1 MIFLQQKNY
10 FKEHFYE
17 KDNSTLSLSLASSLL
32 NAEDNGFFVSAGY
45 QIGEAVQMVK
55 NTGELKNLN
64 EKYEQLSQYLNQV
77 ASLRQSIQNANN
89 IELVNSSLNYLKS
102 FTNNN
107 YNSTTQSP
115 IFNAVQAVITS
126 VLGFWSLYAGN
137 YFTFFVGNKNTQQ
150 PSVQGNPPFKTII
163 DNCSGIENC
172 AMDQTTYDE
181 MKKLAESL
189 QAAQQNATTKGNNLC
204 ALSGCAATDSASN
217 SSNTPSSTV
226 SSALETAQKLM
237 DLIANTKT
245 AMMWKNIVISGVSNE
260 SGAINSTGYPTQ
272 YAVFNNIKA
281 MIPIL
286 QQAVTLSQNNHTLSA
301 SLQAQATGSQTNPK
315 FAKDIYA
322 FAQDQKQII
331 SYASSIFN
339 LFNSIPKDQYRYLE
353 KAYLKIP
360 NAGSTPTN
368 PYRQEVNLNQ
378 EIQTIQNNVSYY
390 GNRVDAALSVAKDVY
405 NLKSNQTEIVTTYND
420 AKTLSEEISKLP
432 HNQVN
437 TKDIVTLPYDKNA
450 PAAGQY
456 NYQINP
462 EQQSNL
468 NQALAA
474 MSNNPFKK
482 VGMISSQN
490 NNGALNGLGVQVGY
504 KQFFGKK
511 KAFGLRYYGFF
522 DYNHGYIKSS
532 FFNSSSDIWTYGGG
546 SDLLYNF
553 LNDKATK
560 KNNKLSV
567 GLFGGIQLAGTTWLN
582 SQYVNLTAFNNPYSA
597 KVNTS
602 NFQFLFNLGLRM
614 NLATAKKKDSEHSAQ
629 HGMELG
635 VKIPTINTNYYS
647 FLGTQLQYRRLYS
660 VYLNY
665 VFAY

>member
-1 MIFLQQKNY
+1 MKKTIL
-10 FKEHFYE
+10 
-17 KDNSTLSLSLASSLL
+17 LSLSLASSLL

-64 EKYEQLSQYLNQV
+64 EKYEQLNQYLNQV
-77 ASLRQSIQNANN
+77 ASLKQSIQNANN

-137 YFTFFVGNKNTQQ
+137 YFTFFVGNKDSKRRAN
-150 PSVQGNPPFKTII
+150 VQGNPPFQTII

-172 AMDQTTYDE
+172 SMNQTTYDE

-189 QAAQQNATTKGNNLC
+189 QAAQTNAATKANNLC
-204 ALSGCAATDSASN
+204 ALSGCATTEGSN
-217 SSNTPSSTV
+217 SPKSTV
-226 SSALETAQKLM
+226 SSALETAQQLM
-237 DLIANTKT
+237 DLIANTRT
-245 AMMWKNIVISGVSNE
+245 AMMWKNIVIAGVSNV
-260 SGAINSTGYPTQ
+260 SGAIDSTGYPTQ

-286 QQAVTLSQNNHTLSA
+286 QQAVTLSQSNHTLSA

-315 FAKDIYA
+315 FAKDIYD
-322 FAQDQKQII
+322 FAQNQKQVI
-331 SYASSIFN
+331 SYAQDIFN
-339 LFNSIPKDQYRYLE
+339 LFNSIPAEQYKYLE

-360 NAGSTPTN
+360 NAGQTPTN
-368 PYRQEVNLNQ
+368 PYRQVVNLNQ
-378 EIQTIQNNVSYY
+378 EVQTIKNNVSYY
-390 GNRVDAALSVAKDVY
+390 GNRVDAALSVARDVY
-405 NLKSNQTEIVTTYND
+405 NLKSNQANIVTAYSN
-420 AKTLSEEISKLP
+420 ANSLSQEISKLP
-432 HNQVN
+432 YNQVN
-437 TKDIVTLPYDKNA
+437 TKDIVTLPHDKNA

-504 KQFFGKK
+504 KQFFGESKRW
-511 KAFGLRYYGFF
+511 GLRYYGFF

-546 SDLLYNF
+546 SDLLVNII
-553 LNDKATK
+553 NDSITR

-602 NFQFLFNLGLRM
+602 NFQFLFNLGLRT
-614 NLATAKKKDSEHSAQ
+614 NLATARKKDSEHSAQ
-629 HGMELG
+629 HGIELG
-635 VKIPTINTNYYS
+635 IKIPTINTNYYS

>member
-1 MIFLQQKNY
+1 MF
-10 FKEHFYE
+10 
-17 KDNSTLSLSLASSLL
+17 TLSLSLSLAAPSL
-32 NAEDNGFFVSAGY
+32 HAEDNGFFVSAGY

-64 EKYEQLSQYLNQV
+64 DKYEQLNQYLNQV
-77 ASLRQSIQNANN
+77 ASLKQSIQNANN

-137 YFTFFVGNKNTQQ
+137 YLTFFVGNGDK
-150 PSVQGNPPFKTII
+150 PADVAGNPPFRTII

-172 AMDQTTYDE
+172 AMNQTTYDE

-204 ALSGCAATDSASN
+204 ALSGCATTDSASN
-217 SSNTPSSTV
+217 PPNSTV

-237 DLIANTKT
+237 DLIASTKT
-245 AMMWKNIVISGVSNE
+245 AMMWKNIVIAGVSNV
-260 SGAINSTGYPTQ
+260 SNGGAITSTGYPTQ

-286 QQAVTLSQNNHTLSA
+286 QQAVTLSQSNHTLSTQ
-301 SLQAQATGSQTNPK
+301 LQAQATGSQTNPE
-315 FAKDIYA
+315 FAKDIYT
-322 FAQDQKQII
+322 FAQNQKQVI
-331 SYASSIFN
+331 SYAQDIFN
-339 LFNSIPKDQYRYLE
+339 LFNSIPKDQYEYLQ

-378 EIQTIQNNVSYY
+378 EVQTIQNNVSYY
-390 GNRVDAALSVAKDVY
+390 GDRVDAALSVAKDVY
-405 NLKSNQTEIVTTYND
+405 NLKSNQTEIVTTYNN
-420 AKTLSEEISKLP
+420 AKNLSEEISKLP
-432 HNQVN
+432 YNKVN
-437 TKDIVTLPYDKNA
+437 VTNIVMSPKDPTSD
-450 PAAGQY
+450 Q
-456 NYQINP
+456 YQINP

-504 KQFFGKK
+504 KQFFGESKRW
-511 KAFGLRYYGFF
+511 GLRYYGFF

-532 FFNSSSDIWTYGGG
+532 FFNSSSDVWTYGGG
-546 SDLLYNF
+546 SDLLVNII
-553 LNDKATK
+553 NDSITR

-602 NFQFLFNLGLRM
+602 NFQFLFNLGLRT

-629 HGMELG
+629 HGIELG
-635 VKIPTINTNYYS
+635 IKIPTINTNYYS
-647 FLGTQLQYRRLYS
+647 FLGTKLEYRRLYS

>member
-1 MIFLQQKNY
+1 MKKRFL
-10 FKEHFYE
+10 
-17 KDNSTLSLSLASSLL
+17 LSLPLAASLL
-32 NAEDNGFFVSAGY
+32 YTEDNGFFVGAGY

-64 EKYEQLSQYLNQV
+64 DKYEQLNSYLNQV
-77 ASLRQSIQNANN
+77 ASLKQSIQNANN

-102 FTNNN
+102 FTENN

-115 IFNAVQAVITS
+115 IFNVAQAVITS

-137 YFTFFVGNKNTQQ
+137 YFTFFVGNNQKSN
-150 PSVQGNPPFKTII
+150 VQGNPPFKTVTE
-163 DNCSGIENC
+163 NCSGIENC
-172 AMDQTTYDE
+172 AMNEDTYKK
-181 MKKLAESL
+181 MKKLAEDL
-189 QAAQQNATTKGNNLC
+189 QAAQQNSTTKANNLC
-204 ALSGCAATDSASN
+204 ALSGCNATTGQN
-217 SSNTPSSTV
+217 PPNSTV
-226 SSALETAQKLM
+226 SNALNLAQQLM

-245 AMMWKNIVISGVSNE
+245 AMMWKNIVISGVSNV
-260 SGAINSTGYPTQ
+260 SNGGAITSTNYPTH

-286 QQAVTLSQNNHTLSA
+286 QQAVTLSQSNHTLS
-301 SLQAQATGSQTNPK
+301 SNLQAQATGSQTNPN

-322 FAQDQKQII
+322 FAQNQKQII
-331 SYASSIFN
+331 SYAKDIFN
-339 LFNSIPKDQYRYLE
+339 LFNTIPADQFKYLE

-360 NAGSTPTN
+360 NAGQTPTN

-378 EIQTIQNNVSYY
+378 EIQTIKSNVSYY

-420 AKTLSEEISKLP
+420 AKNLSEEISKLP

-437 TKDIVTLPYDKNA
+437 TKGIVTLVPDKNA

-468 NQALAA
+468 SQALAA

-490 NNGALNGLGVQVGY
+490 NNGAMNGLGVQVGY
-504 KQFFGKK
+504 KQFFGESKRW
-511 KAFGLRYYGFF
+511 GLRYYGFF

-546 SDLLYNF
+546 SDLLVNII
-553 LNDKATK
+553 NDSITR

-582 SQYVNLTAFNNPYSA
+582 SQYVNLTALNNPYSA
-597 KVNTS
+597 KVNAS
-602 NFQFLFNLGLRM
+602 NFQFLFNLGLRT
-614 NLATAKKKDSEHSAQ
+614 NLAMKKKEDSEHSAQ
-629 HGMELG
+629 HGIELG
-635 VKIPTINTNYYS
+635 IKIPTINTNYYS
-647 FLGTQLQYRRLYS
+647 FLGAKLEYRRLYS

>member
-1 MIFLQQKNY
+1 MF
-10 FKEHFYE
+10 
-17 KDNSTLSLSLASSLL
+17 TLSLSLSLAVSSLH
-32 NAEDNGFFVSAGY
+32 AEDNGFFVSAGY

-64 EKYEQLSQYLNQV
+64 DKYEQLSQYLNQV
-77 ASLRQSIQNANN
+77 ASLKQSIQNANN

-102 FTNNN
+102 FTDNN

-137 YFTFFVGNKNTQQ
+137 YFTFFVGNG
-150 PSVQGNPPFKTII
+150 VQGNPPFKTII
-163 DNCSGIENC
+163 KNCSGIENC
-172 AMDQTTYDE
+172 AMDQTIYDK

-189 QAAQQNATTKGNNLC
+189 QAAQQNATTKANNLC
-204 ALSGCAATDSASN
+204 ALSGCAATDSTSN

-226 SSALETAQKLM
+226 SNALNLAQQLM

-245 AMMWKNIVISGVSNE
+245 AMMWKNIVISGVSNA

-286 QQAVTLSQNNHTLSA
+286 QQAVTLSQSNHTLSS
-301 SLQAQATGSQTNPK
+301 SLQAQATGTQTNPN

-322 FAQDQKQII
+322 FAQNQKQVI
-331 SYASSIFN
+331 SYAKDIFN
-339 LFNSIPKDQYRYLE
+339 LFSSIPKEQYRYLE

-360 NAGSTPTN
+360 NAGQTPTN

-378 EIQTIQNNVSYY
+378 EVQTIKNNVSYY
-390 GNRVDAALSVAKDVY
+390 GNRVDAALSVARDVY
-405 NLKSNQTEIVTTYND
+405 NLKSNQANIVTAYSN
-420 AKTLSEEISKLP
+420 AKNLSQEISKLP
-432 HNQVN
+432 YNQVN
-437 TKDIVTLPYDKNA
+437 TKDIVTLPHDQNA

-462 EQQSNL
+462 EQASNL

-490 NNGALNGLGVQVGY
+490 NNGALN
-504 KQFFGKK
+504 
-511 KAFGLRYYGFF
+511 
-522 DYNHGYIKSS
+522 
-532 FFNSSSDIWTYGGG
+532 
-546 SDLLYNF
+546 
-553 LNDKATK
+553 
-560 KNNKLSV
+560 
-567 GLFGGIQLAGTTWLN
+567 
-582 SQYVNLTAFNNPYSA
+582 
-597 KVNTS
+597 
-602 NFQFLFNLGLRM
+602 
-614 NLATAKKKDSEHSAQ
+614 
-629 HGMELG
+629 
-635 VKIPTINTNYYS
+635 
-647 FLGTQLQYRRLYS
+647 
-660 VYLNY
+660 
-665 VFAY
+665 

>member
-1 MIFLQQKNY
+1 MKKRFL
-10 FKEHFYE
+10 
-17 KDNSTLSLSLASSLL
+17 LSLSLVASLL
-32 NAEDNGFFVSAGY
+32 CAEDNGFFVSAGY

-64 EKYEQLSQYLNQV
+64 EKYEQLNQYLNQV

-89 IELVNSSLNYLKS
+89 IELVNSSLNDLKS
-102 FTNNN
+102 FTENN

-137 YFTFFVGNKNTQQ
+137 YFTFFVSHKNPGQ
-150 PSVQGNPPFKTII
+150 VVNGNPPFETII
-163 DNCSGIENC
+163 RNCSGIEKC
-172 AMDQTTYDE
+172 GMDQTTYDK
-181 MKKLAESL
+181 MKKLAEEL
-189 QAAQQNATTKGNNLC
+189 QAVQQNSTTKANNLC
-204 ALSGCAATDSASN
+204 ALSGCNATQGQ
-217 SSNTPSSTV
+217 TPNSTV
-226 SSALETAQKLM
+226 SNALNLAQQLM
-237 DLIANTKT
+237 DLIAKTKT
-245 AMMWKNIVISGVSNE
+245 AMMWDNIVINGVSNA
-260 SGAINSTGYPTQ
+260 SGAIKSTGYPTQ

-286 QQAVTLSQNNHTLSA
+286 QQAVTLSQSNNSLA
-301 SLQAQATGSQTNPK
+301 SKLQAQATGSQTNPE
-315 FAKDIYA
+315 FAKDIYNL
-322 FAQDQKQII
+322 AQNQKQVI
-331 SYASSIFN
+331 SYAKDIFN
-339 LFNSIPKDQYRYLE
+339 LFNSIPADQYKYLE

-360 NAGSTPTN
+360 NLGQTPTN
-368 PYRQEVNLNQ
+368 PYRQEVNLNK
-378 EIQTIQNNVSYY
+378 EVQTIQSNVSYY
-390 GNRVDAALSVAKDVY
+390 GNRLDSALSVAKDVY
-405 NLKSNQTEIVTTYND
+405 NLKSNQKEIVAAYSG
-420 AKTLSEEISKLP
+420 AKNLSQEISQLP
-432 HNQVN
+432 YNQVN

-456 NYQINP
+456 NYQINQ
-462 EQQSNL
+462 EQASNL
-468 NQALAA
+468 SQALAA

-482 VGMISSQN
+482 IGMISSQS

-504 KQFFGKK
+504 KQFFGESKRW
-511 KAFGLRYYGFF
+511 GLRYYGFF

-546 SDLLYNF
+546 SDLLVNII
-553 LNDKATK
+553 NDSVTR

-582 SQYVNLTAFNNPYSA
+582 SQYVNLTALNNPYSA

-602 NFQFLFNLGLRM
+602 NFQFLFNLGLRT
-614 NLATAKKKDSEHSAQ
+614 NLATAKKEDSEHSAQ
-629 HGMELG
+629 HGIELG
-635 VKIPTINTNYYS
+635 IKIPTINTNYYS
-647 FLGTQLQYRRLYS
+647 FLGAKLEYRRLYS

>member
-1 MIFLQQKNY
+1 MKKRFL
-10 FKEHFYE
+10 
-17 KDNSTLSLSLASSLL
+17 LSLSLSLSFAVSSLH
-32 NAEDNGFFVSAGY
+32 AEDNGFFVGAGY

-64 EKYEQLSQYLNQV
+64 EKYEQLNQYLNQV
-77 ASLRQSIQNANN
+77 ASLKQSIQNANN

-137 YFTFFVGNKNTQQ
+137 YFTFFVVNKNTRR
-150 PSVQGNPPFKTII
+150 PANVQGNPPFKTII
-163 DNCSGIENC
+163 ENCSGLENC
-172 AMDQTTYDE
+172 AMDQATYDE
-181 MKKLAESL
+181 MKTLAESL
-189 QAAQQNATTKGNNLC
+189 QAAQTNATTKGNNLC
-204 ALSGCAATDSASN
+204 ALSGCATTEG
-217 SSNTPSSTV
+217 SNTPSSTV
-226 SSALETAQKLM
+226 SNALETAQKLM

-245 AMMWKNIVISGVSNE
+245 AMMWKNIVISGVSNA
-260 SGAINSTGYPTQ
+260 SGAITSTKYPTQ

-286 QQAVTLSQNNHTLSA
+286 QQAVTLSQSNHTLSA
-301 SLQAQATGSQTNPK
+301 SLQAQATGSQTNPE

-322 FAQDQKQII
+322 FAQNQKQII
-331 SYASSIFN
+331 SYAQDIFN
-339 LFNSIPKDQYRYLE
+339 LFDSIPKDQYNYLE
-353 KAYLKIP
+353 KAYLKIA
-360 NAGSTPTN
+360 NTGSTPTN
-368 PYRQEVNLNQ
+368 PYMAVVNLNK
-378 EIQTIQNNVSYY
+378 EVQTIQNNMSYY
-390 GNRVDAALSVAKDVY
+390 GNRIDSALSVARDVY
-405 NLKSNQTEIVTTYND
+405 NLKSNQTEIVTTYSN
-420 AKTLSEEISKLP
+420 AKNLSQEISKLP
-432 HNQVN
+432 YNQVN
-437 TKDIVTLPYDKNA
+437 TKDIITLPYDQNA

-468 NQALAA
+468 SQALAA

-504 KQFFGKK
+504 KQFFGESKRW
-511 KAFGLRYYGFF
+511 GLRYYGFF

-532 FFNSSSDIWTYGGG
+532 FFNSSSDVWTYGGG
-546 SDLLYNF
+546 SDLLVNII
-553 LNDKATK
+553 NDSITR

-582 SQYVNLTAFNNPYSA
+582 SQYMNLTAFNNPYSA

-602 NFQFLFNLGLRM
+602 NFQFLFNLGLRT

-629 HGMELG
+629 HGVELG
-635 VKIPTINTNYYS
+635 IKIPTINTNYYS
-647 FLGTQLQYRRLYS
+647 FLGTKLEYRRLYS

>member
-1 MIFLQQKNY
+1 MKKRFL
-10 FKEHFYE
+10 
-17 KDNSTLSLSLASSLL
+17 LSLSLAASLL
-32 NAEDNGFFVSAGY
+32 CAEDNGFFVSAGY

-64 EKYEQLSQYLNQV
+64 EKYEQLNQYLNQV
-77 ASLRQSIQNANN
+77 ASLKQSIQNANN

-137 YFTFFVGNKNTQQ
+137 YLTFFVGNKDTKQ
-150 PSVQGNPPFKTII
+150 PANVAGNPPFQTIVK
-163 DNCSGIENC
+163 NCSGIENC
-172 AMDQTTYDE
+172 AMDQTTYDK
-181 MKKLAESL
+181 MKKLAEDL
-189 QAAQQNATTKGNNLC
+189 QAAQTNSTTKANNLC
-204 ALSGCAATDSASN
+204 ALSGCTATN
-217 SSNTPSSTV
+217 GQNPSSTV
-226 SSALETAQKLM
+226 SNALNLAQQLM
-237 DLIANTKT
+237 DLIASTKT
-245 AMMWKNIVISGVSNE
+245 AMMWKNIVISGVSNA
-260 SGAINSTGYPTQ
+260 SGAITSTNYPTQ

-286 QQAVTLSQNNHTLSA
+286 QQAVTLSQSNNTIS
-301 SLQAQATGSQTNPK
+301 SKLQAQATGSQTNPE
-315 FAKDIYA
+315 FAKDIYNL
-322 FAQDQKQII
+322 AQNQKQVI
-331 SYASSIFN
+331 SYAQDIFN
-339 LFNSIPKDQYRYLE
+339 LFNSIPAKQYKYLE

-360 NAGSTPTN
+360 NAGQTPTN
-368 PYRQEVNLNQ
+368 PYRQVVNLNQ
-378 EIQTIQNNVSYY
+378 EVQTIKNNVSYY
-390 GNRVDAALSVAKDVY
+390 GNRIDSALSVARDVY
-405 NLKSNQTEIVTTYND
+405 NLKSNQTQIVAAYSG
-420 AKTLSEEISKLP
+420 AKNLSQEISQLP
-432 HNQVN
+432 YNQVN
-437 TKDIVTLPYDKNA
+437 TKDIVTLSYDKNA

-456 NYQINP
+456 NYQINQ
-462 EQQSNL
+462 EQASNL

-482 VGMISSQN
+482 VGMISSQS

-504 KQFFGKK
+504 KQFFGESKRW
-511 KAFGLRYYGFF
+511 GLRYYGFF

-546 SDLLYNF
+546 SDLLVNF
-553 LNDKATK
+553 INDSVTR

-582 SQYVNLTAFNNPYSA
+582 SQYVNLTALNNPYSA

-602 NFQFLFNLGLRM
+602 NFQFLFNLGLRT
-614 NLATAKKKDSEHSAQ
+614 NLATAKKEDSEHSAQ
-629 HGMELG
+629 HGIELG
-635 VKIPTINTNYYS
+635 IKIPTINTNYYS
-647 FLGTQLQYRRLYS
+647 FLGAKLEYRRLYS

>member
-1 MIFLQQKNY
+1 M
-10 FKEHFYE
+10 
-17 KDNSTLSLSLASSLL
+17 
-32 NAEDNGFFVSAGY
+32 SAGY

-64 EKYEQLSQYLNQV
+64 EKYEQLNSYLNQV
-77 ASLRQSIQNANN
+77 ASLKQSIQNANN

-102 FTNNN
+102 FTENN

-137 YFTFFVGNKNTQQ
+137 YLTFFVGNKDTKQ
-150 PSVQGNPPFKTII
+150 PANVQGNPPFQTII
-163 DNCSGIENC
+163 KNCSGIENC
-172 AMDQTTYDE
+172 AMDQTTYDQ
-181 MKKLAESL
+181 MKKLAEDL
-189 QAAQQNATTKGNNLC
+189 QAAQQNSATKANNLC
-204 ALSGCAATDSASN
+204 ALSGCAATDSTSN
-217 SSNTPSSTV
+217 PPNSTV
-226 SSALETAQKLM
+226 SNALNLAQQLM

-301 SLQAQATGSQTNPK
+301 SLQAQATGSQTNPE

-322 FAQDQKQII
+322 FAQNQKQII

-339 LFNSIPKDQYRYLE
+339 LFNSIPAEQYKYLE

-360 NAGSTPTN
+360 NAGQTPTN
-368 PYRQEVNLNQ
+368 PYRQVVNLNQ
-378 EIQTIQNNVSYY
+378 EVQTIQNNVSYY

-405 NLKSNQTEIVTTYND
+405 NLKSNQTQIVAAYNG
-420 AKTLSEEISKLP
+420 AKNLSQEISQLP
-432 HNQVN
+432 YNQVN

-456 NYQINP
+456 NYQINQ
-462 EQQSNL
+462 EQASNL
-468 NQALAA
+468 SQALAA
-474 MSNNPFKK
+474 MSNNPFKNI
-482 VGMISSQN
+482 GMIASQN

-504 KQFFGKK
+504 KQFFGESKRW
-511 KAFGLRYYGFF
+511 GLRYYGFF

-532 FFNSSSDIWTYGGG
+532 FSNSSFNSSSDIWTYGVG
-546 SDLLYNF
+546 SDLLVNF
-553 LNDKATK
+553 INDSVTR

-582 SQYVNLTAFNNPYSA
+582 SQYVNLTALNNPYSA

-602 NFQFLFNLGLRM
+602 NFQFLFNLGLRT
-614 NLATAKKKDSEHSAQ
+614 NLAMKKKKDSEHSAQ
-629 HGMELG
+629 HGIELG
-635 VKIPTINTNYYS
+635 IKIPTINTNYYS
-647 FLGTQLQYRRLYS
+647 FLGAKLEYRRLYS

>member
-1 MIFLQQKNY
+1 M
-10 FKEHFYE
+10 
-17 KDNSTLSLSLASSLL
+17 
-32 NAEDNGFFVSAGY
+32 SAGY

-64 EKYEQLSQYLNQV
+64 DKYEQLNQYLNQV
-77 ASLRQSIQNANN
+77 ASLKQSIQNANN

-137 YFTFFVGNKNTQQ
+137 YFTFFVGSGNQAS
-150 PSVQGNPPFKTII
+150 SVQGNPPLKTIFE
-163 DNCSGIENC
+163 NCSGIENC
-172 AMDQTTYDE
+172 AMDQTTYDK
-181 MKKLAESL
+181 MKKLAEEL
-189 QAAQQNATTKGNNLC
+189 QAAQTNSATKANNLC
-204 ALSGCAATDSASN
+204 ALSGCAATEGSN
-217 SSNTPSSTV
+217 SPSSTV
-226 SSALETAQKLM
+226 SNALETAQKLM

-245 AMMWKNIVISGVSNE
+245 AMMWKNIVISGVSNA
-260 SGAINSTGYPTQ
+260 SGAITSTNYPTQ

-286 QQAVTLSQNNHTLSA
+286 QQAVTLSQSNHTLSA

-315 FAKDIYA
+315 FAKDIYT
-322 FAQDQKQII
+322 FAQNQKQVI
-331 SYASSIFN
+331 SYAQDIFN
-339 LFNSIPKDQYRYLE
+339 LFNSIPAEQYKYLE

-360 NAGSTPTN
+360 NAGQTPTN
-368 PYRQEVNLNQ
+368 PYRQVVNLNQ
-378 EIQTIQNNVSYY
+378 EVQTIKNNVSYY

-405 NLKSNQTEIVTTYND
+405 NLKSNQASIVAAYSN
-420 AKTLSEEISKLP
+420 ANSLSEEISKLP
-432 HNQVN
+432 YNQVN
-437 TKDIVTLPYDKNA
+437 TKDIVTLPHDQNA

-490 NNGALNGLGVQVGY
+490 NNGAMNGLGVQVGY
-504 KQFFGKK
+504 KQFFGESKRW
-511 KAFGLRYYGFF
+511 GLRYYGFF

-602 NFQFLFNLGLRM
+602 NFQFLFNLGLRT
-614 NLATAKKKDSEHSAQ
+614 NLAMKKKKDSEHSAQ

-647 FLGTQLQYRRLYS
+647 F
-660 VYLNY
+660 
-665 VFAY
+665 

>member
-1 MIFLQQKNY
+1 MVC
-10 FKEHFYE
+10 
-17 KDNSTLSLSLASSLL
+17 
-32 NAEDNGFFVSAGY
+32 AEDNGFFVGAGY

-64 EKYEQLSQYLNQV
+64 DKYEQLNSYLNQV
-77 ASLRQSIQNANN
+77 ASLKQSIQNANN

-137 YFTFFVGNKNTQQ
+137 YLTFFVGKDHQ
-150 PSVQGNPPFKTII
+150 PSNVQGNPPFKTV
-163 DNCSGIENC
+163 IENC
-172 AMDQTTYDE
+172 SNEYCGMNETTYNQ
-181 MKKLAESL
+181 MKKLAEDL

-204 ALSGCAATDSASN
+204 ALSGCATTNGSPN
-217 SSNTPSSTV
+217 STV
-226 SSALETAQKLM
+226 SNALNLASQLM

-245 AMMWKNIVISGVSNE
+245 AMMWKNIVISGVSNVS
-260 SGAINSTGYPTQ
+260 SGGITSTNYPTH

-286 QQAVTLSQNNHTLSA
+286 QQAVTLSQSNHTLSTH
-301 SLQAQATGSQTNPK
+301 LQAQATGSQTNPE
-315 FAKDIYA
+315 FAKDIYQ
-322 FAQDQKQII
+322 FAQNQKQII
-331 SYASSIFN
+331 SYAKDIFN
-339 LFNSIPKDQYRYLE
+339 LFNTIPADQFKYLE

-360 NAGSTPTN
+360 NAGQTPTN

-390 GNRVDAALSVAKDVY
+390 GSRTDAALSVARDVY

-420 AKTLSEEISKLP
+420 AKNLSEEISKLP
-432 HNQVN
+432 YNQVN

-456 NYQINP
+456 NYQINQ
-462 EQQSNL
+462 EQASNL
-468 NQALAA
+468 SQALAA
-474 MSNNPFKK
+474 MSNNPFKNI
-482 VGMISSQN
+482 GMISSQN

-504 KQFFGKK
+504 KQFFGESKRW
-511 KAFGLRYYGFF
+511 GLRYYGFF

-532 FFNSSSDIWTYGGG
+532 FFNSSSDVWTYGVG
-546 SDLLYNF
+546 SDLLVN
-553 LNDKATK
+553 LINDSITRKD
-560 KNNKLSV
+560 NKLSV

-602 NFQFLFNLGLRM
+602 NFQFLFNLGLRT
-614 NLATAKKKDSEHSAQ
+614 NLAMKKKKDSEHSAQ
-629 HGMELG
+629 HGIELG
-635 VKIPTINTNYYS
+635 IKIPTINTNYYS
-647 FLGTQLQYRRLYS
+647 FLGTKLEYRRLYS

>member
-1 MIFLQQKNY
+1 MQQRNY

-17 KDNSTLSLSLASSLL
+17 KNPFTLSLSLASSLL
-32 NAEDNGFFVSAGY
+32 NAEDNGFFISAGY

-64 EKYEQLSQYLNQV
+64 DKYEQLNQYLNQV
-77 ASLRQSIQNANN
+77 ASLKQSIQNANN

-137 YFTFFVGNKNTQQ
+137 YLTFFVGNKDTKQAA
-150 PSVQGNPPFKTII
+150 SVQGNPPFSTIVS
-163 DNCSGIENC
+163 NCSGIENC
-172 AMDQTTYDE
+172 AMEQTTYE
-181 MKKLAESL
+181 KMKKLAESL
-189 QAAQQNATTKGNNLC
+189 QAAQQNATTKANNLC
-204 ALSGCAATDSASN
+204 ALSGCATTQGQN
-217 SSNTPSSTV
+217 PSSTV
-226 SSALETAQKLM
+226 SNALNLAQQLM
-237 DLIANTKT
+237 DLIASTKT
-245 AMMWKNIVISGVSNE
+245 AMMWKNIVISGVSNA
-260 SGAINSTGYPTQ
+260 SGAITSTNYPTH

-286 QQAVTLSQNNHTLSA
+286 QQAVTLSQSNHTLSA
-301 SLQAQATGSQTNPK
+301 SLQAQATGSQTNPN

-322 FAQDQKQII
+322 FAQNQKQVI
-331 SYASSIFN
+331 SYAQNIFN
-339 LFNSIPKDQYRYLE
+339 LFNSIPADQFKYLE

-360 NAGSTPTN
+360 NLGQTPTN

-378 EIQTIQNNVSYY
+378 EIQTIKNNVSYY

-405 NLKSNQTEIVTTYND
+405 NLKSNQTQIVAAYSG
-420 AKTLSEEISKLP
+420 AKNLSQEISQLP
-432 HNQVN
+432 YNQVN

-456 NYQINP
+456 NYQINQ
-462 EQQSNL
+462 EQASNL
-468 NQALAA
+468 SQALAA
-474 MSNNPFKK
+474 MSNNPFKNI
-482 VGMISSQN
+482 GMISSQN

-504 KQFFGKK
+504 KQFFGESKRW
-511 KAFGLRYYGFF
+511 GLRYYGFF

-546 SDLLYNF
+546 SDLLVNII
-553 LNDKATK
+553 NDSVTR

-582 SQYVNLTAFNNPYSA
+582 SQYVNLTALNNPYSA

-602 NFQFLFNLGLRM
+602 NFQFLFNLGLRT
-614 NLATAKKKDSEHSAQ
+614 NLATAKKEDSEHSAQ
-629 HGMELG
+629 HGIELG
-635 VKIPTINTNYYS
+635 IKIPTINTNYYS
-647 FLGTQLQYRRLYS
+647 FLGAKLEYRRLYS

>member
-1 MIFLQQKNY
+1 M
-10 FKEHFYE
+10 
-17 KDNSTLSLSLASSLL
+17 
-32 NAEDNGFFVSAGY
+32 GAGY

-64 EKYEQLSQYLNQV
+64 DKYEQLNQYLNQV

-137 YFTFFVGNKNTQQ
+137 YFTFLVGSGDKVADVN
-150 PSVQGNPPFKTII
+150 GNPPFATIAR
-163 DNCSGIENC
+163 NCSGIENC
-172 AMDQTTYDE
+172 AMNETTYNE
-181 MKKLAESL
+181 MKKLAEEL

-204 ALSGCAATDSASN
+204 ALSGCAATDSTSN
-217 SSNTPSSTV
+217 PPNSTV
-226 SSALETAQKLM
+226 SNALNLAQRLM

-245 AMMWKNIVISGVSNE
+245 AMIWKNIVISGVSNE
-260 SGAINSTGYPTQ
+260 SGAITSTGYPTQ

-281 MIPIL
+281 MLPIL
-286 QQAVTLSQNNHTLSA
+286 QQAVTLSQNNHTLSTQ
-301 SLQAQATGSQTNPK
+301 LQAQATGSQTNPE
-315 FAKDIYA
+315 FAKDIYN
-322 FAQDQKQII
+322 FAQNQKQVI
-331 SYASSIFN
+331 SYANDIFN
-339 LFNSIPKDQYRYLE
+339 LFNSIPAEQFKYLE

-360 NAGSTPTN
+360 NAGQTPTN

-378 EIQTIQNNVSYY
+378 EVQTIKNNVSYY

-437 TKDIVTLPYDKNA
+437 TKDIITLPYDKNA

-474 MSNNPFKK
+474 MSNNPFKNI
-482 VGMISSQN
+482 GMISSQN
-490 NNGALNGLGVQVGY
+490 NNGAMNGLGVQVGY
-504 KQFFGKK
+504 KQFFGESKRW
-511 KAFGLRYYGFF
+511 GLRYYGFF

-532 FFNSSSDIWTYGGG
+532 FFNSSSDVWTYGGG
-546 SDLLYNF
+546 SDLLVNII
-553 LNDKATK
+553 NDSITR

-597 KVNTS
+597 KVNAS
-602 NFQFLFNLGLRM
+602 NFQFLFNLGLRT
-614 NLATAKKKDSEHSAQ
+614 NLAMKKKEDSEHSAQ
-629 HGMELG
+629 HGIELG
-635 VKIPTINTNYYS
+635 IKIPTINTNYYS
-647 FLGTQLQYRRLYS
+647 FLGAQLQYRRLYS

>member
-1 MIFLQQKNY
+1 MKKRFL
-10 FKEHFYE
+10 
-17 KDNSTLSLSLASSLL
+17 LSLSLASSLL
-32 NAEDNGFFVSAGY
+32 YAEDNGFFVSVGY

-64 EKYEQLSQYLNQV
+64 EKYEQLNQYLNQV
-77 ASLRQSIQNANN
+77 ASLKQSIQNANN

-137 YFTFFVGNKNTQQ
+137 YLTFLVGNGDKPAN
-150 PSVQGNPPFKTII
+150 VQGNPPFKTII
-163 DNCSGIENC
+163 ENCSGLENC
-172 AMDQTTYDE
+172 AMDQATYNE
-181 MKKLAESL
+181 MKKLAEDL
-189 QAAQQNATTKGNNLC
+189 QAAQTNSTTKANNLC
-204 ALSGCAATDSASN
+204 ALSGCAATDSTSN
-217 SSNTPSSTV
+217 PPNSTV
-226 SSALETAQKLM
+226 SNALNLAQQLM

-286 QQAVTLSQNNHTLSA
+286 QQAVMLSQNNHTLSA
-301 SLQAQATGSQTNPK
+301 SLQAQATGNQTNPK
-315 FAKDIYA
+315 FAKDIYN
-322 FAQDQKQII
+322 FSQNQKQVI
-331 SYASSIFN
+331 SYAKDIFN
-339 LFNSIPKDQYRYLE
+339 LFDSIPKDQYRYLE
-353 KAYLKIP
+353 KAYLKIA

-368 PYRQEVNLNQ
+368 PYMAVVNLNK
-378 EIQTIQNNVSYY
+378 EVQTIQNNVSYY

-405 NLKSNQTEIVTTYND
+405 NLKSNQTEIVTTYSD
-420 AKTLSEEISKLP
+420 AKNLSEEISKLP

-462 EQQSNL
+462 EQQSQL

-504 KQFFGKK
+504 KQFFGESKRW
-511 KAFGLRYYGFF
+511 GLRYYGFF

-532 FFNSSSDIWTYGGG
+532 FFNSSSDVWTYGGG

-597 KVNTS
+597 KVNAS

>member
-1 MIFLQQKNY
+1 MKKTIL
-10 FKEHFYE
+10 
-17 KDNSTLSLSLASSLL
+17 LSLSLASSLL

-64 EKYEQLSQYLNQV
+64 DKYEQLSQYLNQV
-77 ASLRQSIQNANN
+77 ASLKQSIQNANN
-89 IELVNSSLNYLKS
+89 IELVNSSLNDLKS
-102 FTNNN
+102 FTSNN

-137 YFTFFVGNKNTQQ
+137 YLTFFVGSGNHAST
-150 PSVQGNPPFKTII
+150 VQGNPPFSTII
-163 DNCSGIENC
+163 ENCPGIENC
-172 AMDQTTYDE
+172 KMNETTYNE
-181 MKKLAESL
+181 MKTLAENL
-189 QAAQQNATTKGNNLC
+189 QKAQQNATTKGNNLC
-204 ALSGCAATDSASN
+204 ALSGCATTQDQ
-217 SSNTPSSTV
+217 NTPNSTV

-245 AMMWKNIVISGVSNE
+245 AMMWKNIVINGVSNT
-260 SGAINSTGYPTQ
+260 SGAITSTGPVTD

-281 MIPIL
+281 MLPIL
-286 QQAVTLSQNNHTLSA
+286 QQAVTLSQNSNALSA
-301 SLQAQATGSQTNPK
+301 NLQAQATGSQTNPQ
-315 FAKDIYA
+315 FAKDIYNL
-322 FAQDQKQII
+322 AQNQKQVI
-331 SYASSIFN
+331 SYAKDIFN
-339 LFNSIPKDQYRYLE
+339 LFNSIPKEQYKYLE

-360 NAGSTPTN
+360 NLGKTPTN
-368 PYRQEVNLNQ
+368 PYRQEVNLNK
-378 EIQTIQNNVSYY
+378 EVQTIQNNVSYY
-390 GNRVDAALSVAKDVY
+390 GNRLDAALSVARDVY
-405 NLKSNQTEIVTTYND
+405 NLKSNQANIVTAYSN
-420 AKTLSEEISKLP
+420 ANNLSQEISKLP
-432 HNQVN
+432 YNQVN
-437 TKDIVTLPYDKNA
+437 TKNIITPPYDKNA

-456 NYQINP
+456 NYQINQ
-462 EQQSNL
+462 EQASNL

-504 KQFFGKK
+504 KQFFGESKRW
-511 KAFGLRYYGFF
+511 GLRYYGFF

-546 SDLLYNF
+546 SDLLVNII
-553 LNDKATK
+553 NDSITR

-602 NFQFLFNLGLRM
+602 NFQFLFNLGLRT
-614 NLATAKKKDSEHSAQ
+614 NLATAKKKDSERSAQ
-629 HGMELG
+629 HGIELG
-635 VKIPTINTNYYS
+635 IKIPTINTNYYS
-647 FLGTQLQYRRLYS
+647 FLGTKLEYRRLYS

>member
-1 MIFLQQKNY
+1 MF
-10 FKEHFYE
+10 
-17 KDNSTLSLSLASSLL
+17 TLSLSLSLAAL
-32 NAEDNGFFVSAGY
+32 SLHAEDNGFFIGAGY

-64 EKYEQLSQYLNQV
+64 DKYEQLSQYLNQV
-77 ASLRQSIQNANN
+77 ASLKQSIQNANN
-89 IELVNSSLNYLKS
+89 IELVNSSLNDLKS

-137 YFTFFVGNKNTQQ
+137 YLTFFVGSGNHASN
-150 PSVQGNPPFKTII
+150 VQGNPPFSTITK
-163 DNCSGIENC
+163 NCSGIENC
-172 AMDQTTYDE
+172 AMNETTYNE
-181 MKKLAESL
+181 MKKLAENL
-189 QAAQQNATTKGNNLC
+189 QVAQTNAATKGNNLC
-204 ALSGCAATDSASN
+204 ALSGCATTNST
-217 SSNTPSSTV
+217 SSNQPNSTV
-226 SSALETAQKLM
+226 SNALNLAQQLM

-245 AMMWKNIVISGVSNE
+245 AMMWKNIVIAGVSNA
-260 SGAINSTGYPTQ
+260 SGAIDSTGYPTQ

-286 QQAVTLSQNNHTLSA
+286 QQAVTLSQSNHTLSTQ
-301 SLQAQATGSQTNPK
+301 LQAQATGTQTNPN

-322 FAQDQKQII
+322 FAQNQKQII
-331 SYASSIFN
+331 SYAQDIFN
-339 LFNSIPKDQYRYLE
+339 LFSSIPKDQYNYLE

-360 NAGSTPTN
+360 NAGQTPTN

-405 NLKSNQTEIVTTYND
+405 NLKSNKAEIVTAYSSANN
-420 AKTLSEEISKLP
+420 LSQEISKLP
-432 HNQVN
+432 YNQVN
-437 TKDIVTLPYDKNA
+437 TKDIITLPYDQNA

-468 NQALAA
+468 SQALAA

-504 KQFFGKK
+504 KQFFGESKRW
-511 KAFGLRYYGFF
+511 GLRYYGFF

-546 SDLLYNF
+546 SDLLVNF
-553 LNDKATK
+553 INDSITR

-582 SQYVNLTAFNNPYSA
+582 SQYMNLTAFNNPYSA

-602 NFQFLFNLGLRM
+602 NFQFLFNLGLRT
-614 NLATAKKKDSEHSAQ
+614 NLATARKKDSEHSAQ
-629 HGMELG
+629 HGIELG
-635 VKIPTINTNYYS
+635 IKIPTITTNYYS

>member
-1 MIFLQQKNY
+1 MKKRFL
-10 FKEHFYE
+10 
-17 KDNSTLSLSLASSLL
+17 LSLSLAASLL
-32 NAEDNGFFVSAGY
+32 YAEDNGFFVSTGY

-64 EKYEQLSQYLNQV
+64 EKYEQLNQYLNQV
-77 ASLRQSIQNANN
+77 ASLKQSIQNANN

-137 YFTFFVGNKNTQQ
+137 YFTFFVGNKGGKAN
-150 PSVQGNPPFKTII
+150 VQGNPPFSTII
-163 DNCSGIENC
+163 SNCSGLENC
-172 AMDQTTYDE
+172 AMDQATYDK
-181 MKKLAESL
+181 MKALAESL
-189 QAAQQNATTKGNNLC
+189 QAAQTNSATKANNLC
-204 ALSGCAATDSASN
+204 ALSGCTTTEGSN
-217 SSNTPSSTV
+217 SPSSTL
-226 SSALETAQKLM
+226 SSALETAQQLM
-237 DLIANTKT
+237 DFIANTKT
-245 AMMWKNIVISGVSNE
+245 AMMWKNIVINGVSNE

-301 SLQAQATGSQTNPK
+301 SLQAQATGSQTNPN
-315 FAKDIYA
+315 FAKDIYT
-322 FAQDQKQII
+322 FAQNQKQVI
-331 SYASSIFN
+331 SYAQDIFN
-339 LFNSIPKDQYRYLE
+339 LFDSIPKDQYRYLE
-353 KAYLKIP
+353 KAYLKIV
-360 NAGSTPTN
+360 NLGSTPTN
-368 PYRQEVNLNQ
+368 PYRQVVNLNQ
-378 EIQTIQNNVSYY
+378 EVQTIQNNVSYY

-437 TKDIVTLPYDKNA
+437 TKNIVTLPYDKNA

-456 NYQINP
+456 NYQINQ

-474 MSNNPFKK
+474 MSNNPFKNI
-482 VGMISSQN
+482 GMISSQN

-504 KQFFGKK
+504 KQFFGESKRW
-511 KAFGLRYYGFF
+511 GLRYYGFF

>member
-1 MIFLQQKNY
+1 MKKRFL
-10 FKEHFYE
+10 
-17 KDNSTLSLSLASSLL
+17 LSLSLASSLL
-32 NAEDNGFFVSAGY
+32 YAEDNGFFVSAGY

-64 EKYEQLSQYLNQV
+64 DKYEQLNQYLNQV
-77 ASLRQSIQNANN
+77 ASLKQSIQNANN

-137 YFTFFVGNKNTQQ
+137 YFTFFVGNKDSRQAAK
-150 PSVQGNPPFKTII
+150 VQGNPPFETII
-163 DNCSGIENC
+163 KNCSGIEKC
-172 AMDQTTYDE
+172 GMDQTTYDK
-181 MKKLAESL
+181 MKKLAEDL
-189 QAAQQNATTKGNNLC
+189 QKAQTNSATKANNLC
-204 ALSGCAATDSASN
+204 ALSGCATTEGQN
-217 SSNTPSSTV
+217 PPNSTV
-226 SSALETAQKLM
+226 SKALNLAQQLM

-245 AMMWKNIVISGVSNE
+245 AMMWKNIVISGVSNA

-286 QQAVTLSQNNHTLSA
+286 QQAVTLSQSNHTLSTQ
-301 SLQAQATGSQTNPK
+301 LQAQATGSQTNPK
-315 FAKDIYA
+315 FAKDIYN
-322 FAQDQKQII
+322 FAQNQKQVI
-331 SYASSIFN
+331 SYAQDIFN
-339 LFNSIPKDQYRYLE
+339 LFNSIPAEQYKYLE
-353 KAYLKIP
+353 KAYLKVP
-360 NAGSTPTN
+360 NVGQTPTN
-368 PYRQEVNLNQ
+368 PYMAVVNLNKEVQ
-378 EIQTIQNNVSYY
+378 AIQNNVSYY

-420 AKTLSEEISKLP
+420 AKNLSEEISKLP

-468 NQALAA
+468 SQALAA

-490 NNGALNGLGVQVGY
+490 NNGAMNGLGVQVGY

-532 FFNSSSDIWTYGGG
+532 FFNSSSDVWTYGGG

-582 SQYVNLTAFNNPYSA
+582 SQYVNLTAFNNAYSA
-597 KVNTS
+597 KVNAS
-602 NFQFLFNLGLRM
+602 NFQFLFNLGLRT
-614 NLATAKKKDSEHSAQ
+614 NLAIKKKKDSEHSAQ
-629 HGMELG
+629 HGIELG
-635 VKIPTINTNYYS
+635 IKIPTINTNYYS
-647 FLGTQLQYRRLYS
+647 FLGTQLKYRRLYS

>member
-1 MIFLQQKNY
+1 MKKRFL
-10 FKEHFYE
+10 
-17 KDNSTLSLSLASSLL
+17 LSLSLAVASLH
-32 NAEDNGFFVSAGY
+32 AEDNGFFVGAGY

-64 EKYEQLSQYLNQV
+64 DKYEQLSQYLNQV
-77 ASLRQSIQNANN
+77 ASLKQSIQNANN

-137 YFTFFVGNKNTQQ
+137 YLTFFVGNKATRQ
-150 PSVQGNPPFKTII
+150 PASVQGNPPFQTII

-172 AMDQTTYDE
+172 AMNQTTYDE
-181 MKKLAESL
+181 MKKLAENL

-204 ALSGCAATDSASN
+204 ALSGCAATQGQ
-217 SSNTPSSTV
+217 TPNSTV
-226 SSALETAQKLM
+226 SNALNLAQQLM
-237 DLIANTKT
+237 DLIASTKT
-245 AMMWKNIVISGVSNE
+245 AMMWKNIVISGVSNA
-260 SGAINSTGYPTQ
+260 SGAIDSTGYPTQ

-286 QQAVTLSQNNHTLSA
+286 QQAVTLSQSNHTLSA
-301 SLQAQATGSQTNPK
+301 SLQAQATGTQTNPN

-322 FAQDQKQII
+322 FAQNQKQII
-331 SYASSIFN
+331 SYAQDIFN
-339 LFNSIPKDQYRYLE
+339 LFSSIPADQYKYLE

-360 NAGSTPTN
+360 NLGQTPTN

-378 EIQTIQNNVSYY
+378 EVQTIKNNVSYY
-390 GNRVDAALSVAKDVY
+390 GNRVDAALSVARDVY
-405 NLKSNQTEIVTTYND
+405 NLKSNQANIVTAYSN
-420 AKTLSEEISKLP
+420 ANNLSQEISKLP
-432 HNQVN
+432 YNQVN
-437 TKDIVTLPYDKNA
+437 TKDIVTLPHDQNA

-504 KQFFGKK
+504 KQFFGESKRW
-511 KAFGLRYYGFF
+511 GLRYYGFF

-532 FFNSSSDIWTYGGG
+532 FFNSSSDVWTYGGG
-546 SDLLYNF
+546 SDLLVNII
-553 LNDKATK
+553 NDSITR

-602 NFQFLFNLGLRM
+602 NFQFLFNLGLRT
-614 NLATAKKKDSEHSAQ
+614 NLATARKKDSEHSAQ
-629 HGMELG
+629 HGIELG
-635 VKIPTINTNYYS
+635 IKIPTINTNYYS

>member
-1 MIFLQQKNY
+1 MF
-10 FKEHFYE
+10 
-17 KDNSTLSLSLASSLL
+17 TLSLSLSLAASSLH
-32 NAEDNGFFVSAGY
+32 AEDNGFFVSAGY

-64 EKYEQLSQYLNQV
+64 DKYEQLSQYLNQV
-77 ASLRQSIQNANN
+77 ASLKQSIQNANN
-89 IELVNSSLNYLKS
+89 IELVNSSLNDLKS

-137 YFTFFVGNKNTQQ
+137 YLTFFVGSGNRAS
-150 PSVQGNPPFKTII
+150 SVQGNPPFDTVTK
-163 DNCSGIENC
+163 NCSGIENC
-172 AMDQTTYDE
+172 AMNETTYNE
-181 MKKLAESL
+181 MKTLAESL

-204 ALSGCAATDSASN
+204 ALSGCATTQGQN
-217 SSNTPSSTV
+217 SPNSTV

-245 AMMWKNIVISGVSNE
+245 AMMWENIVISGVSNA
-260 SGAINSTGYPTQ
+260 SGAIKTTGYPTQ

-286 QQAVTLSQNNHTLSA
+286 QQAVTLSQSNHTLSTQ
-301 SLQAQATGSQTNPK
+301 LQAQATGTQTNPN
-315 FAKDIYA
+315 FAKDIYT
-322 FAQDQKQII
+322 FAQNQKQVI
-331 SYASSIFN
+331 SYAQDIFN
-339 LFNSIPKDQYRYLE
+339 LFSSIPKDQYRYLE

-360 NAGSTPTN
+360 NAGQTPTN

-378 EIQTIQNNVSYY
+378 EIQTIKNNVSYY
-390 GNRVDAALSVAKDVY
+390 GNRVDAALSVARDVY
-405 NLKSNQTEIVTTYND
+405 NLKSNQTEIVTAYSS
-420 AKTLSEEISKLP
+420 AKNLSQEISKLP
-432 HNQVN
+432 YNQVN
-437 TKDIVTLPYDKNA
+437 TKDIITLPYDKNA

-468 NQALAA
+468 SQALAA

-504 KQFFGKK
+504 KQFFGESKRW
-511 KAFGLRYYGFF
+511 GLRYYGFF

-546 SDLLYNF
+546 SDLLVNF
-553 LNDKATK
+553 INDSITR

-597 KVNTS
+597 KVNAT
-602 NFQFLFNLGLRM
+602 NFQFLFNLGLRT
-614 NLATAKKKDSEHSAQ
+614 NLATARKKDSEHSAQ
-629 HGMELG
+629 HGIELG
-635 VKIPTINTNYYS
+635 IKIPTITTNYYS

>member
-1 MIFLQQKNY
+1 M
-10 FKEHFYE
+10 H
-17 KDNSTLSLSLASSLL
+17 
-32 NAEDNGFFVSAGY
+32 AEDNGFFVSAGY

-77 ASLRQSIQNANN
+77 ASLKQSIQNANN

-137 YFTFFVGNKNTQQ
+137 YLTFFVGNKDTKQAA
-150 PSVQGNPPFKTII
+150 SVQGNPPFQTII
-163 DNCSGIENC
+163 KNCSGIENC
-172 AMDQTTYDE
+172 AMEQTTYDK
-181 MKKLAESL
+181 MKKLAEDL
-189 QAAQQNATTKGNNLC
+189 QAAQQNSATKGNNLC
-204 ALSGCAATDSASN
+204 ALSGCATTN
-217 SSNTPSSTV
+217 GQTPNSTV
-226 SSALETAQKLM
+226 SNALNLAQQLM

-260 SGAINSTGYPTQ
+260 PGAITSTNYPTQ

-286 QQAVTLSQNNHTLSA
+286 QQAVTLSQSNNSLA
-301 SLQAQATGSQTNPK
+301 SNLQAQATGTQTNPQ
-315 FAKDIYA
+315 FAKDIYNL
-322 FAQDQKQII
+322 AQNQKQVI
-331 SYASSIFN
+331 SYAQDIFN
-339 LFNSIPKDQYRYLE
+339 LFNSIPAEQYKYLE

-360 NAGSTPTN
+360 NAGQTPTN
-368 PYRQEVNLNQ
+368 PYMAVVNLNK
-378 EIQTIQNNVSYY
+378 EVQTIQNNVSYY
-390 GNRVDAALSVAKDVY
+390 GNRIDSALSVARDVY
-405 NLKSNQTEIVTTYND
+405 NLKSNQASIVAAYSN
-420 AKTLSEEISKLP
+420 ANSLSQEISKLP
-432 HNQVN
+432 YNQVN
-437 TKDIVTLPYDKNA
+437 TKDIVTLSHDQNA

-504 KQFFGKK
+504 KQFFGESKRW
-511 KAFGLRYYGFF
+511 GLRYYGFF

-546 SDLLYNF
+546 SDLLVNII
-553 LNDKATK
+553 NDSITR

-582 SQYVNLTAFNNPYSA
+582 SQYVNLTALNNPYSA

-602 NFQFLFNLGLRM
+602 NFQFLFNFGLRT
-614 NLATAKKKDSEHSAQ
+614 NLATAKKEDSEHSAQ
-629 HGMELG
+629 HGIELG
-635 VKIPTINTNYYS
+635 IKIPTINTNYYS
-647 FLGTQLQYRRLYS
+647 FLGAKLEYRRLYS

>member
-1 MIFLQQKNY
+1 MF
-10 FKEHFYE
+10 
-17 KDNSTLSLSLASSLL
+17 TLSLSLASSLL

-64 EKYEQLSQYLNQV
+64 DKYEQLSQSLAQL
-77 ASLRQSIQNANN
+77 ASLKQSIQTANN
-89 IELVNSSLNYLKS
+89 SQAVNNALSDLKS
-102 FTNNN
+102 FASNNHTNKE
-107 YNSTTQSP
+107 TSP
-115 IFNAVQAVITS
+115 IYNTTQAVITS
-126 VLGFWSLYAGN
+126 VLAFWSLYAGN
-137 YFTFFVGNKNTQQ
+137 ALSFFVNDLNDGSNSPLTRINQDRNCTGLQNCFMSRETYSKM
-150 PSVQGNPPFKTII
+150 KT
-163 DNCSGIENC
+163 
-172 AMDQTTYDE
+172 
-181 MKKLAESL
+181 LAENL
-189 QAAQQNATTKGNNLC
+189 QKAQGNLC
-204 ALSGCAATDSASN
+204 ALSEQC
-217 SSNTPSSTV
+217 SSNQSSGNKT
-226 SSALETAQKLM
+226 SIATALETAQKLM
-237 DLIANTKT
+237 DLIASTNT
-245 AMMWKNIVISGVSNE
+245 AMMWENIVISGVSNA
-260 SGAINSTGYPTQ
+260 SGAIKSTGYPTQ

-286 QQAVTLSQNNHTLSA
+286 QQAVTLSQSNRTLSTQ
-301 SLQAQATGSQTNPK
+301 LQAQATGTQTNPK
-315 FAKDIYA
+315 FAKDIYN
-322 FAQDQKQII
+322 FAQNQKQII
-331 SYASSIFN
+331 SYAQDIFN
-339 LFNSIPKDQYRYLE
+339 LFDSIPKDQYRYLE
-353 KAYLKIP
+353 KAYLKIA
-360 NAGSTPTN
+360 NAGKTPTN

-390 GNRVDAALSVAKDVY
+390 GNRVDAALSVARDVY
-405 NLKSNQTEIVTTYND
+405 NLKSNQANIVTAYSN
-420 AKTLSEEISKLP
+420 ANNLSQEISQLP
-432 HNQVN
+432 YNQVN

-490 NNGALNGLGVQVGY
+490 NNGAMNGLGVQVGY
-504 KQFFGKK
+504 KQFFGESKRW
-511 KAFGLRYYGFF
+511 GLRYYGFF

-546 SDLLYNF
+546 SDLLVNII
-553 LNDKATK
+553 NDSVTR

-602 NFQFLFNLGLRM
+602 NFQFLFNLGLRT

-629 HGMELG
+629 HGIELG
-635 VKIPTINTNYYS
+635 IKIPTINTNYYS

>member
-1 MIFLQQKNY
+1 MKKRFL
-10 FKEHFYE
+10 
-17 KDNSTLSLSLASSLL
+17 LSLSLVASLL
-32 NAEDNGFFVSAGY
+32 YAEDNGFFVSAGY

-64 EKYEQLSQYLNQV
+64 EKYEQLNQYLNQV
-77 ASLRQSIQNANN
+77 ASLKQSIQNANN

-137 YFTFFVGNKNTQQ
+137 YFTFFVGNKDSQQ
-150 PSVQGNPPFKTII
+150 PANVYGNPPFRTII
-163 DNCSGIENC
+163 ENCSGLENC
-172 AMDQTTYDE
+172 AMNQATYDE

-189 QAAQQNATTKGNNLC
+189 QAAQTNSATKANNLC
-204 ALSGCAATDSASN
+204 ALSGCAATDSTSN
-217 SSNTPSSTV
+217 PPSSTV
-226 SSALETAQKLM
+226 SNALETAQQLM

-260 SGAINSTGYPTQ
+260 PGAITSTNYPTQ

-286 QQAVTLSQNNHTLSA
+286 QQAVTLSQSNHTLSA
-301 SLQAQATGSQTNPK
+301 SLQAQATGSQTNPN
-315 FAKDIYA
+315 FAKDIYT
-322 FAQDQKQII
+322 FAQNQKQII
-331 SYASSIFN
+331 SYAKDIFN
-339 LFNSIPKDQYRYLE
+339 LFDSIPKDQYRYLE
-353 KAYLKIP
+353 KAYLKIA

-368 PYRQEVNLNQ
+368 PYMAVVNLNK
-378 EIQTIQNNVSYY
+378 EVQTIQNNVSYY

-432 HNQVN
+432 NNQVN
-437 TKDIVTLPYDKNA
+437 TKDIITLPYDKNA

-474 MSNNPFKK
+474 MSNNPFKNI
-482 VGMISSQN
+482 GMISSQN
-490 NNGALNGLGVQVGY
+490 NNGAMNGLGVQVGY
-504 KQFFGKK
+504 KQFFGESKRW
-511 KAFGLRYYGFF
+511 GLRYYGFF

-532 FFNSSSDIWTYGGG
+532 FFNSSSDVWTYGGG
-546 SDLLYNF
+546 SDLLFNF

-602 NFQFLFNLGLRM
+602 NFQFLFNLGLRT
-614 NLATAKKKDSEHSAQ
+614 NLAMKKKKDSEHSAQ
-629 HGMELG
+629 HGIELG

-647 FLGTQLQYRRLYS
+647 FLGTKLEYRRLYS

>member
-1 MIFLQQKNY
+1 MKKTIL
-10 FKEHFYE
+10 
-17 KDNSTLSLSLASSLL
+17 LSLSLASSLL
-32 NAEDNGFFVSAGY
+32 RAEDNGFFVSAGY

-64 EKYEQLSQYLNQV
+64 EKYEQLNQYLNQV

-137 YFTFFVGNKNTQQ
+137 YLTFFVGSGKHASN
-150 PSVQGNPPFKTII
+150 VQGNPPFETVIK
-163 DNCSGIENC
+163 NCSGIENC
-172 AMDQTTYDE
+172 SMNETTYNK
-181 MKKLAESL
+181 MKELAENL

-204 ALSGCAATDSASN
+204 ALSGCATTQGQN
-217 SSNTPSSTV
+217 QPSSTV
-226 SSALETAQKLM
+226 SNALNLAQQLM

-245 AMMWKNIVISGVSNE
+245 AMMWKNIVIAGVTNKADGA
-260 SGAINSTGYPTQ
+260 GAITSTDYPTQ

-286 QQAVTLSQNNHTLSA
+286 QQAVTLSQSNHTLSA
-301 SLQAQATGSQTNPK
+301 SLQAQATGTQTNPN

-322 FAQDQKQII
+322 LAQNQKQIL
-331 SYASSIFN
+331 SNAQDIFN
-339 LFNSIPKDQYRYLE
+339 LFSSIPKDQLKYLE
-353 KAYLKIP
+353 NAYLKIP
-360 NAGSTPTN
+360 NLGSTPTN

-378 EIQTIQNNVSYY
+378 EVQTIKNNVSYY
-390 GNRVDAALSVAKDVY
+390 GNRVDAALSVARDVY
-405 NLKSNQTEIVTTYND
+405 NLKSNQANIVTAYSN
-420 AKTLSEEISKLP
+420 ANNLSQEISKLP
-432 HNQVN
+432 YNQVN
-437 TKDIVTLPYDKNA
+437 TKDIVTLPHDKNA

-468 NQALAA
+468 SQALAA

-504 KQFFGKK
+504 KQFFGESKRW
-511 KAFGLRYYGFF
+511 GLRYYGFF

-546 SDLLYNF
+546 SDLLVNII
-553 LNDKATK
+553 NDSITR

-602 NFQFLFNLGLRM
+602 NFQFLFNLGLRT

-629 HGMELG
+629 HGIELG
-635 VKIPTINTNYYS
+635 IKIPTINTNYYS
-647 FLGTQLQYRRLYS
+647 FL
-660 VYLNY
+660 
-665 VFAY
+665 

>member
-1 MIFLQQKNY
+1 MKKQF
-10 FKEHFYE
+10 
-17 KDNSTLSLSLASSLL
+17 SLSLSLASSLL
-32 NAEDNGFFVSAGY
+32 HAEDNGFFVSAGY

-64 EKYEQLSQYLNQV
+64 DKYEQLSQSLAQL
-77 ASLRQSIQNANN
+77 ASLKKSIQTANN
-89 IELVNSSLNYLKS
+89 IQAVNNALSDLKS
-102 FTNNN
+102 FASNNHTNKE
-107 YNSTTQSP
+107 TSP
-115 IFNAVQAVITS
+115 IYNTAQAVITS
-126 VLGFWSLYAGN
+126 VLAFWSLYAGN
-137 YFTFFVGNKNTQQ
+137 TTSFHVTGLNDGSNAPLGRIHKDGNCTGLQQ
-150 PSVQGNPPFKTII
+150 CFMSK
-163 DNCSGIENC
+163 E
-172 AMDQTTYDE
+172 TYTK
-181 MKKLAESL
+181 MKELAENL
-189 QAAQQNATTKGNNLC
+189 QKAQGNLC
-204 ALSGCAATDSASN
+204 ALSECSSDQSN
-217 SSNTPSSTV
+217 GDKTSMTK
-226 SSALETAQKLM
+226 ALQTAQNLM
-237 DLIANTKT
+237 DLIEQTKVS
-245 AMMWKNIVISGVSNE
+245 MVWKNIVIAGVTNRPNGTS
-260 SGAINSTGYPTQ
+260 AITSTGPVTD

-281 MIPIL
+281 MLPIL
-286 QQAVTLSQNNHTLSA
+286 QQALKLTQSNHTLSTN
-301 SLQAQATGSQTNPK
+301 LQARAMGSQTNRE

-322 FAQDQKQII
+322 FAQNQKQVI
-331 SYASSIFN
+331 SYAQDIFN
-339 LFNSIPKDQYRYLE
+339 LFNSIPAEQYKYLE
-353 KAYLKIP
+353 KAYLKVP
-360 NAGSTPTN
+360 YLGKTPTN
-368 PYRQEVNLNQ
+368 PYRQVVNLNQ
-378 EIQTIQNNVSYY
+378 EVQTIKNNVSYY
-390 GNRVDAALSVAKDVY
+390 GNRVDAALSVARDVY
-405 NLKSNQTEIVTTYND
+405 NLKSNQTEIVATYND
-420 AKTLSEEISKLP
+420 AKNLSEEISKLP

-456 NYQINP
+456 NYQINQ
-462 EQQSNL
+462 EQASNL

-504 KQFFGKK
+504 KQFFGESKRW
-511 KAFGLRYYGFF
+511 GLRYYGFF

-546 SDLLYNF
+546 SDLLVNII
-553 LNDKATK
+553 NDSITR

-602 NFQFLFNLGLRM
+602 NFQFLFNLGLRT
-614 NLATAKKKDSEHSAQ
+614 NLATARKKDSEHSAQ
-629 HGMELG
+629 HGIELG
-635 VKIPTINTNYYS
+635 IKIPTINTNYYS